1 VVNSSPGRRLRQ
13 RQPLLVYCLRVPHA
27 PARGTLRPAVT
38 RTTLLWL
45 GLLLVVADA
54 PLHAYIDPGSTSLF
68 LQGLIGGVAAL
79 IVVTKSWW
87 QRGLARLRGLGRL
100 GRRSATREGGRSAV
114 GREGGRRLEGT
125 GSE

>member
-1 VVNSSPGRRLRQ
+1 VPGLPSDVDGRLGG
-13 RQPLLVYCLRVPHA
+13 PWAWYTA
-27 PARGTLRPAVT
+27 PIVT
-38 RTTLLWL
+38 HVTLLWL
-45 GLLLVVADA
+45 GLLVVFVADA

-100 GRRSATREGGRSAV
+100 GRRSATRER
-114 GREGGRRLEGT
+114 GRRLDGT
-125 GSE
+125 SAE